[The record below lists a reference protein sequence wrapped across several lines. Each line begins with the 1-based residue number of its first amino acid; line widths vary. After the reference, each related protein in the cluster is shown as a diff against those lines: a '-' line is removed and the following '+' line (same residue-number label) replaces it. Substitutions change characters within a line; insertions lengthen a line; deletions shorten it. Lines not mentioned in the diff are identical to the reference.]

1 MDSGPWC
8 LSQPPG
14 LCAEFSARCPASP
27 APPQPPAH
35 PRRPPASPRPAPSP
49 RPPPTPPEP
58 SQVSIE
64 GEPSVPGK
72 VTAKTGHHPG
82 WRVDRKDCVLT
93 ILMATVYCRN
103 TPVWSG
109 PCQHLV
115 EMGQYPQL
123 RAHFRDRFSKLLNPP
138 LLPSLPT
145 GPKEWEGPDE
155 IKIRVREAAREDGAR
170 RGGRGEACFPRPCAA
185 AEHGHFPSAHMGT
198 ENALTLSDYGFT
210 VHM

>member
-35 PRRPPASPRPAPSP
+35 PRRPPASPRPSQSP

-138 LLPSLPT
+138 VLLLLLCCRHSPPALKNGKDQMKLKYGCEKPPGRT
-145 GPKEWEGPDE
+145 GPEGE
-155 IKIRVREAAREDGAR
+155 GGERRASRVLVL
-170 RGGRGEACFPRPCAA
+170 P
-185 AEHGHFPSAHMGT
+185 
-198 ENALTLSDYGFT
+198 LSTDIF
-210 VHM
+210 H